1 MKEKRKQ
8 VTIFVSNFFF
18 VLIYFSLFF
27 YPVLLL
33 TKNYLSTGTMAQVPV
48 SAEVLQ
54 QLAPVLTSLLSTDNN
69 QRYVSLRLTTNG
81 KYFETYALHLLF

>member
-1 MKEKRKQ
+1 
-8 VTIFVSNFFF
+8 
-18 VLIYFSLFF
+18 
-27 YPVLLL
+27 
-33 TKNYLSTGTMAQVPV
+33 MAQAPV

-69 QRYVSLRLTTNG
+69 QRYVSLRLATNG